1 MTTPPAPSPAHA
13 TLASGLPVVKLVRG
27 PSTDQGTFGRL
38 VWPGGWCHTVELPW
52 RDNRP
57 QRSCIPPGTYR
68 CAIVNSPKFGRVYGV
83 ANVPGRSHILIHAA
97 NLGGDVDKGWAT
109 HLQGCIAPAD
119 KLGAIAVPA
128 PPEPGSF
135 TTPPPTP
142 GTIPGTRMQRAGLI
156 SRPALRRFMQWAGG
170 KPFILEITSS

>member
-1 MTTPPAPSPAHA
+1 MTRPV
-13 TLASGLPVVKLVRG
+13 TLPTVRLLRG

-38 VWPGGWCHTVELPW
+38 LFGPHALHTVELPW
-52 RDNRP
+52 RNNAR
-57 QRSCIPPGTYR
+57 QLSCIPPGTYR

-83 ANVPGRSHILIHAA
+83 QAVPGRSHILIHAA

-128 PPEPGSF
+128 PPELGSF
-135 TTPPPTP
+135 TTTPPTP
-142 GTIPGTRMQRAGLI
+142 GTSPGTRMQRAGLI
-156 SRPALRRFMQWAGG
+156 SRPALRRFMTWAGG